1 MTKVIKV
8 ALPEAVE
15 THEGYVKEA
24 VFREPVA
31 RDYFALG
38 EPMQAVRGADG
49 EVFIVEKDAVIESY
63 LSRLIQAPLDP
74 VILGT
79 MSMANAMACREEI
92 IGFFGRARGQMLL
105 ARAPSSSST

>member
-1 MTKVIKV
+1 MTKIITV
-8 ALPEAVE
+8 ALPEPVE
-15 THEGYVKEA
+15 THEGFVEVA
-24 VFREPVA
+24 TFREPVA

-49 EVFIVEKDAVIESY
+49 EVFIVEKDAVIEGY
-63 LSRLIQAPLDP
+63 MQRLVQAPLDP

-79 MSMANAMACREEI
+79 MSLANAMACREEL
-92 IGFFGRARGQMLL
+92 IGFFAQARGRMLL